1 MAGDSVLLAVVSLLS
16 VCQQTYFAISV
27 GQARH
32 KYKISPPAVSG
43 SPEFERIFRAQ
54 QNSLES
60 YPVFILVLWLAGLY
74 FNQVLASCLGLVYLY
89 ARHKYFWGYAE
100 AADKRI
106 TGFKLSLGSSGLL
119 VLLAAL
125 GVANRFL
132 DEYLDFH
139 VTKKLRHSS

>member
-1 MAGDSVLLAVVSLLS
+1 P
-16 VCQQTYFAISV
+16 C
-27 GQARH
+27 R
-32 KYKISPPAVSG
+32 
-43 SPEFERIFRAQ
+43 